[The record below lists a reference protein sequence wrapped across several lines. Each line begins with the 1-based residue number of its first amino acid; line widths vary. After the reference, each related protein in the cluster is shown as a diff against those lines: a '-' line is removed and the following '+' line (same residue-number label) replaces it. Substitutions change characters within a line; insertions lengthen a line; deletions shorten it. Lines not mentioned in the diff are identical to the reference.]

1 MFKSAPSQRVSGDKE
16 AQLSNIALLYYGEG
30 LTQGEIAKRMKV
42 SRTTVVNMLRESR
55 ELGIVEIRV
64 DGKHLTESTVARE
77 LREKFGLEDAYVARS
92 HEGVDA
98 PDRAECLEQVAR
110 VAATAILHI
119 VEPGDRIGVAWGETI
134 MAVADAMPRNPVAD
148 VEICQLIGSMIS
160 DRVPASE
167 NCAIQIAN
175 KLGAAAC
182 YTLHAPGLVS
192 TAELARVIKD
202 EPTIKA
208 QIKRL
213 QALDLT
219 IASIGN
225 VEPDTHLY
233 AAGMA
238 TDDELQA
245 AREAGAKGVFC
256 CRYIGEDGKEVM
268 LPPHDRLIAA
278 TVADVQSA
286 KRRFL
291 AVCGEDRDEATLA
304 ALRAGL
310 ATHLCVDQ
318 YLAKFLLNA

>member
-1 MFKSAPSQRVSGDKE
+1 MFTPAPSQRVSGDKE

-64 DGKHLTESTVARE
+64 DGRHLTESTLARE
-77 LREKFGLEDAYVARS
+77 LREKFGLEDTYVARS
-92 HEGVDA
+92 HEGIDA
-98 PDRAECLEQVAR
+98 PDRAEYLEHFAR

-134 MAVADAMPRNPVAD
+134 MAVADAMPRNPVAE

-175 KLGAAAC
+175 KLAAAC

-225 VEPDTHLY
+225 VAPDTHLY
-233 AAGMA
+233 AAGMV

-256 CRYIGEDGKEVM
+256 CRYIGEDGKEVV

-278 TVADVQSA
+278 TVADVQAA

-318 YLAKFLLNA
+318 YLAKFLINA